1 MMRCKLD
8 DLTNQIKEKLK
19 DAYSVV
25 RDRQDKITNRLKEIK
40 QTTDQIEFNLKQEQ
54 QSNDDFIQKLK
65 EQREQIDQIYEDLKL
80 ICDCAPNQQQGITVT
95 AASNVSNTNSI
106 SNCSNCSLFID
117 NNLYPQF
124 NYFIDMA
131 KLIKDIN
138 DLNVQISTSNNRL
151 VSTENEPL
159 NDFICDYITNREYFC
174 KVTSRLNNDG
184 SFWIKVLCSQTDLV
198 YENERQF
205 QKCLEKTNLFIEEL
219 NKYVRRKRIGDKQWQ
234 TYLECK
240 REPLQGM

>member
-65 EQREQIDQIYEDLKL
+65 EQREQIDQIYDDLKL
-80 ICDCAPNQQQGITVT
+80 ICDCALNQQQGITVT
-95 AASNVSNTNSI
+95 AASNVGNTNSI

-117 NNLYPQF
+117 INLYPQF

-138 DLNVQISTSNNRL
+138 VVVNN
-151 VSTENEPL
+151 
-159 NDFICDYITNREYFC
+159 FI
-174 KVTSRLNNDG
+174 
-184 SFWIKVLCSQTDLV
+184 
-198 YENERQF
+198 
-205 QKCLEKTNLFIEEL
+205 
-219 NKYVRRKRIGDKQWQ
+219 
-234 TYLECK
+234 
-240 REPLQGM
+240 